1 MHVEYRHFDETLSD
15 EDRERVR
22 KRLSSA
28 RDYGPSTRQQSG
40 TRLNFQEQ
48 INQLGQGFDATR
60 IPTSKLYQM
69 RRDPMIAFALQFVKV
84 PLIRAP
90 WYIECE
96 DAQIAAFV
104 DKALRR
110 IYGRYVLQH
119 ALCLDFGYQAIVKR
133 FERTTLDGTYVDPT
147 DTANP
152 EKPIWNE
159 GTIDPIVWKPFT
171 VLPPQDVEPKWTT
184 AGDFDGFIY
193 SVEREV
199 QVGFPGQQVADDKY
213 KVDVLHALWATNERD
228 SMFGSVYGYPRIGYA
243 YRFWWSFWY
252 NWALAD
258 RHFEKDADPPMMVR
272 YPDDR
277 VIDSDTGDAIDHRSL
292 ALQIGEDSRSGSTVA
307 MPSDTISSEVDG
319 RPTNIPKWDM
329 KPIDGNPGN
338 FEAFNRRFEY
348 LDIAKLRAIMVP
360 EQAFFEG
367 KGGTSSRNVA
377 GEMGDRFQE
386 SQAVLMA
393 EIDEHLNCYV
403 IPQLVAANFPR
414 FDGEVRKITRGFGSE
429 DMELSKQLIT
439 LIGQGDPTRLPV
451 NVRDVLEGHGV
462 PVLSPEEEEA
472 DHQKQVQRLMD
483 QQIPTIDA
491 GALVK
496 QSESSKPPAKS
507 SSSSSSG
514 VTSTGF
520 YQQGAEKIV
529 VSTPHGSE
537 ERATI
542 LYLEEIPGMPAALAW
557 FDEDQNIIYFREDI
571 EPEQAAGYLQL
582 LGVEEGQDDRLRN
595 SV

>member
-1 MHVEYRHFDETLSD
+1 MHVERRHFDETMTP
-15 EDRERVR
+15 EDRQNVR
-22 KRLSSA
+22 QRLLA
-28 RDYGPSTRQQSG
+28 TRDFGPSTRQQSG
-40 TRLNFQEQ
+40 TRLQFNEQ

-119 ALCLDFGYQAIVKR
+119 SLCLDFGYQAIVKR
-133 FERTTLDGTYVDPT
+133 FEQAPMEGHYLDPT
-147 DTANP
+147 DTAAP
-152 EKPIWNE
+152 EKPIWDE
-159 GTIDPIVWKPFT
+159 GTIDPILWKPFT
-171 VLPPQDVEPKWTT
+171 VLPPQDVEPKWTAT
-184 AGDFDGFIY
+184 GEFDGFIY

-199 QVGFPGQQVADDKY
+199 SVGFPGQQVSDDSL

-228 SMFGSVYGYPRIGYA
+228 SVFGSVYGYPRIGYA

-277 VIDSDTGDAIDHRSL
+277 VIDSDGETIDHRSL

-307 MPSDTISSEVDG
+307 MPSDTIMSEVDG
-319 RPTNIPKWDM
+319 RPTNTPKWDM
-329 KPIDGNPGN
+329 KPIEGNPGN

-403 IPQLVAANFPR
+403 IPQLVAANFPK
-414 FDGEVRKITRGFGSE
+414 FAGDVRKITRGFGSE
-429 DMELSKQLIT
+429 DMELAKQLIT
-439 LIGQGDPTRLPV
+439 LIGQGDPSRLPV
-451 NVRDVLEGHGV
+451 NVRDVLVGAGV
-462 PVLSPEEEEA
+462 PVLSPDEEQA
-472 DHQKQVQRLMD
+472 DHEKQVQRMMD

-496 QSESSKPPAKS
+496 QSEGSKPPAKKS
-507 SSSSSSG
+507 SASAS

-520 YQQGAEKIV
+520 YQQGQEKIYLARPTK
-529 VSTPHGSE
+529 VSDS
-537 ERATI
+537 ATI
-542 LYLEEIPGMPAALAW
+542 MYLEEIPGMPAALAW
-557 FDEDQNIIYFREDI
+557 FDEERNIIFFREDI

-582 LGVEEGQDDRLRN
+582 LGVEPEEKEDADGPVL
-595 SV
+595 